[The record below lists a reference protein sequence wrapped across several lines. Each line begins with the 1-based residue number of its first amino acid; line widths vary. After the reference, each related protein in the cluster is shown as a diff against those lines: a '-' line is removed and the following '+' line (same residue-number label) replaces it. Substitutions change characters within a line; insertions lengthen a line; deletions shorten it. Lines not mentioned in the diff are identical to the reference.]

1 MGVKQMSAGSKSGHS
16 VPSQLFFFPLF
27 CTTATTT
34 GVAAERLPCPLPSGL
49 AALCPLP
56 RADPKE
62 APGGPPA
69 AAAIRACPRT
79 SHPQGPQT
87 RQVPCHRTPQVLLC
101 RCPSTVGKAGQGL
114 WAQTSF
120 QAKGVSKPPS
130 SPQPLEEARE
140 GSAPHHPFF

>member
-1 MGVKQMSAGSKSGHS
+1 MSAGSKSGHS
-16 VPSQLFFFPLF
+16 APSQVSFFPLF
-27 CTTATTT
+27 CTTDAST
-34 GVAAERLPCPLPSGL
+34 GVTAERLPCPLPSGL
-49 AALCPLP
+49 AALCPGLTP
-56 RADPKE
+56 RKPL
-62 APGGPPA
+62 GGPPA
-69 AAAIRACPRT
+69 AAAIQACPRT

-101 RCPSTVGKAGQGL
+101 RCLRTVGKAGQGL

-120 QAKGVSKPPS
+120 QAKGFSKPPS